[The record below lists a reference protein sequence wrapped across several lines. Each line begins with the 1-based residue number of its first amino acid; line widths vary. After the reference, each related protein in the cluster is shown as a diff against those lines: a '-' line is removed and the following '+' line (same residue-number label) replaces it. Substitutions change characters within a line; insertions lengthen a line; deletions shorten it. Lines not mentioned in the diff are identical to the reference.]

1 MKRLSIFL
9 LLSVF
14 YLQVHAQIDRTK
26 VPAPGPAPEINI
38 GTGESF
44 ELKNGLKV
52 IVVENH
58 KLPRVAFN
66 LILDFEAIEEGDK
79 AGYASMAGDLLR
91 TGTTTR
97 SKAEIDEAVD
107 FIGASLNTSASGIY
121 AASLTKHTDNLLNL
135 MTDILY
141 NPTFPEEELEKL
153 RKQTLSGLASQKD
166 DPGAIASNVRSVVL
180 YGKDHPYGE
189 LTTEET
195 VNNISIQD
203 CKDFYNKYFTP
214 EIAYLAIVG
223 DITVK
228 DAKKLVKNHFGQW
241 ESKPLQLPAFE
252 ASQAPSQTEIA
263 LVDRSNSV
271 QSEIRVAY
279 PINLKK
285 GDPDVI
291 KASLMNVILGSGF
304 SARLNQNLREK
315 HAYTYGAGS
324 SISSDMI
331 VGSFNAQTSVRNEV
345 TDSAIYQLMFELER
359 IIEEPV
365 TDEELAS
372 AKAYMTGSFARSL
385 ESPQTIANFALNIN
399 RYNLPADYYATY
411 LQKLNAV
418 TKEEIQAM
426 AKKYIKPDH
435 AHVVVVGKGSEIAGG
450 LQQFGAVTYYDMY
463 GNSYVPNEA
472 DLPADLTAA
481 KVLDNYLAAIGGE
494 EKIRAIQDVKM
505 VMKADMQGRE
515 LQITSVKKAPN
526 KSKQEVTMG
535 GMAVMSSVYNG
546 TDASMN
552 SMGQKAPIDEKMK
565 KDMAFEAAIISELTI
580 KDMELSAELIGVES
594 IEGSNAYAVE
604 VTKPS
609 GSKTTYYYD
618 AESGLRVRTSET
630 IQTPQGE
637 MVQESDLS
645 EYKEVDGVKF
655 PVTITL
661 PMGPMK
667 MTANAESIELN
678 TGIEDSE
685 FAVE

>member
-463 GNSYVPNEA
+463 GNSYVPKEA

-655 PVTITL
+655 PFTITL

>member
-14 YLQVHAQIDRTK
+14 YPQVHAQIDRTK

-463 GNSYVPNEA
+463 GNSYVPKEA

-655 PVTITL
+655 PFTITL

>member
-14 YLQVHAQIDRTK
+14 YPQVHAQIDRTK

-66 LILDFEAIEEGDK
+66 LILNFEAIEEGDK

-426 AKKYIKPDH
+426 ANKFIKPDH

-463 GNSYVPNEA
+463 GNSYVPKEA

-515 LQITSVKKAPN
+515 LQITAVKKAPN

-655 PVTITL
+655 PFTITL

>member
-14 YLQVHAQIDRTK
+14 YPQVHAQIDRTK

-66 LILDFEAIEEGDK
+66 LILNFEAIEEGDK

-463 GNSYVPNEA
+463 GNSYVPKEA

-515 LQITSVKKAPN
+515 LQITAVKKAPN

-655 PVTITL
+655 PFTITL

>member
-14 YLQVHAQIDRTK
+14 YPQVHAQIDRTK

-66 LILDFEAIEEGDK
+66 LILNFEAIEEGDK

-463 GNSYVPNEA
+463 GNSYVPKEA

-655 PVTITL
+655 PFTITL

-685 FAVE
+685 FAGE

>member
-14 YLQVHAQIDRTK
+14 YPQVHAQIDRTK

-66 LILDFEAIEEGDK
+66 LILNFEAIEEGDK

-655 PVTITL
+655 PFTITL

-685 FAVE
+685 FAGE

>member
-14 YLQVHAQIDRTK
+14 YPQVHAQIDRTK

-66 LILDFEAIEEGDK
+66 LILNFEAIEEGDK

-655 PVTITL
+655 PFTITL

>member
-655 PVTITL
+655 PFTITL

-685 FAVE
+685 FAGE

>member
-14 YLQVHAQIDRTK
+14 YPQVHAQIDRTK

-66 LILDFEAIEEGDK
+66 LILNFEAIEEGDK

-463 GNSYVPNEA
+463 GNSYVPKEA

-655 PVTITL
+655 PFTITL

>member
-14 YLQVHAQIDRTK
+14 YPQVHAQIDRTK

-655 PVTITL
+655 PFTITL

>member
-66 LILDFEAIEEGDK
+66 LILNFEAIEEGDK

-463 GNSYVPNEA
+463 GNSYVPKEA

-655 PVTITL
+655 PFTITL